1 MSKYIHVNWR
11 NSSGNKHF
19 LISSQDL
26 LREKEQYLGILAQLK
41 DFDEERSR
49 ELAARAY
56 QERERKRLEV
66 GMNLEMLFQV
76 DAFIIYKYYCPTLT
90 SRT

>member
-1 MSKYIHVNWR
+1 MK
-11 NSSGNKHF
+11 
-19 LISSQDL
+19 
-26 LREKEQYLGILAQLK
+26 EKEQNLAILTQLK

-66 GMNLEMLFQV
+66 GMKPEMLVQV
-76 DAFIIYKYYCPTLT
+76 NASIIYMP
-90 SRT
+90 